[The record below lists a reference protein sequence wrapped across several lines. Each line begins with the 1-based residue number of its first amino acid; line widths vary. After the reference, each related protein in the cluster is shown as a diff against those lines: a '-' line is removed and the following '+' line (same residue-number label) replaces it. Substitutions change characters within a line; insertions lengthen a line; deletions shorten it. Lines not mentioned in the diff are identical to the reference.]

1 MDSSKILLVDDE
13 QEILNLLKITL
24 KKEGF
29 LNIDE
34 ACCANHAI
42 KKCWEKEFDL
52 IILDVLLPDGNGLE
66 VCKKLREIT
75 TAPIL
80 FLTAKTS
87 DLDKLAGFAMGADDY
102 ITKPFNPLEVAARIK
117 AHLKRQQRVSC
128 GRQSTEKC
136 IYYFERFTINEQSGQ
151 LIVAGKEIE
160 CPAREFQLLLF
171 LCKYP
176 NRLYS
181 RGQLYEQVWGE
192 EAINDDNTVM
202 VHIRRIRE
210 KIEEYPSNPKILL
223 TVRGLGYKL
232 SKS

>member
-13 QEILNLLKITL
+13 QEIINLLEITL

-34 ACCANHAI
+34 ACCASQAI
-42 KKCWEKEFDL
+42 KKCSEKEFDL
-52 IILDVLLPDGNGLE
+52 IILDVLLPDDNGLE

-87 DLDKLAGFAMGADDY
+87 DLDKLNGFAMGADDY
-102 ITKPFNPLEVAARIK
+102 ITKPFNPLEVVARIK
-117 AHLKRQQRVSC
+117 AHLKRQQLVLCVSKN
-128 GRQSTEKC
+128 SEKC
-136 IYYFERFTINEQSGQ
+136 IYYFERFKINEQSGQ

-171 LCKYP
+171 LCKNP

-181 RGQLYEQVWGE
+181 RGQIYEQVWGQG
-192 EAINDDNTVM
+192 AINDDNTVM

-210 KIEEYPSNPKILL
+210 KIEEDPGNPRILL

>member
-1 MDSSKILLVDDE
+1 MDNSKILLVDDE

-24 KKEGF
+24 NKEGF

-34 ACCANHAI
+34 ACCAKQATQ
-42 KKCWEKEFDL
+42 KCYEKEYDL
-52 IILDVLLPDGNGLE
+52 IVLDVLLPDGNGLE

-75 TAPIL
+75 SAHIL

-87 DLDKLAGFAMGADDY
+87 DLDKLTGFAMGADDY

-117 AHLKRQQRVSC
+117 AHLKRQQLLFSDK
-128 GRQSTEKC
+128 QTQEKC
-136 IYYFERFTINEQSGQ
+136 IYEFERFQINESSGQ

-160 CPAREFQLLLF
+160 CPAKEFQLLVF
-171 LCKYP
+171 FCKYP

-181 RGQLYEQVWGE
+181 RAQLYEQVWGRE
-192 EAINDDNTVM
+192 TFNDDNTVM

-210 KIEEYPSNPKILL
+210 KIEEEPGNPKLIL

-232 SKS
+232 SQP

>member
-1 MDSSKILLVDDE
+1 MDRSKILLVDDE
-13 QEILNLLKITL
+13 QKILNLLKITL

-34 ACCANHAI
+34 ACCAKQAI
-42 KKCWEKEFDL
+42 KECLEKEFDL

-87 DLDKLAGFAMGADDY
+87 DLDKLTGFAMGADDY
-102 ITKPFNPLEVAARIK
+102 ITKPFNPLEVVARIK
-117 AHLKRQQRVSC
+117 AHLKR
-128 GRQSTEKC
+128 RQLVCDGMEITEKC
-136 IYYFERFTINEQSGQ
+136 IYYFERFKINEKSGQ

-171 LCKYP
+171 LCKNP

-181 RGQLYEQVWGE
+181 RGQLYERVWGE
-192 EAINDDNTVM
+192 GAINDDNTVM

-210 KIEEYPSNPKILL
+210 KIEEDPGNPRILL

>member
-1 MDSSKILLVDDE
+1 MDRSKILLVDDE

-24 KKEGF
+24 IKEGF

-34 ACCANHAI
+34 ACCAKQAI
-42 KKCWEKEFDL
+42 QKCAETKFNL

-75 TAPIL
+75 IAPIL

-87 DLDKLAGFAMGADDY
+87 DLDKLTGFAMGADDY
-102 ITKPFNPLEVAARIK
+102 ITKPFNPLEVVARIK
-117 AHLKRQQRVSC
+117 AHLNRQQLVSC
-128 GRQSTEKC
+128 GIQSTENH
-136 IYYFERFTINEQSGQ
+136 IYYFERFTINEHSGQ

-160 CPAREFQLLLF
+160 CPAKEFQLLLF
-171 LCKYP
+171 LCKHT

-181 RGQLYEQVWGE
+181 RAQIYEQVWGE

-210 KIEEYPSNPKILL
+210 KIEADPGSPKNLL

-232 SKS
+232 LK